1 MCIFVLLE
9 VNQLF
14 LLMFL
19 CISKVFSS
27 IMRKLIFIC
36 WKKSFINQVNLR
48 VILILSPYMR
58 IIMSYGYFA

>member
-48 VILILSPYMR
+48 VILILSPYMQ